1 MFAASS
7 PVVLPALATVVP
19 VTILAVALVGLR
31 SRRAGADLGTTLW
44 RTSFV
49 AYLGALVAVTFFPF
63 VIDLDAPPD
72 SPWRPMMNLD
82 ALSSLHL
89 RSFWLNIVMT
99 VPLGAYLTGRGLAA
113 RGLTGLGSS
122 GRRRLRGVV
131 PVAAIALVAS
141 VTVELL
147 QLVLHL
153 TIGGN
158 RATDID
164 DVIANTAGAV
174 VGAVLWRAVLLVGR
188 LVFPGRHPE
197 LDATGAS
204 TSPSPSTSTSTST
217 SPRTSTRTSTS
228 TSTSPRSTSS
238 LRTTS
243 SLQEAAL
250 ATAGPSRGRPHPSEP
265 RTPAR
270 ASEGARGS

>member
-7 PVVLPALATVVP
+7 HVVLPALATVVP
-19 VTILAVALVGLR
+19 VTIVAVALVGLR
-31 SRRAGADLGTTLW
+31 SRRAGDDLGTILW

-99 VPLGAYLTGRGLAA
+99 VPLGAYLTGHGLEA
-113 RGLTGLGSS
+113 RGRAGRADLGPA
-122 GRRRLRGVV
+122 GRRRLRGIV

-174 VGAVLWRAVLLVGR
+174 VGAVLWRAVLRVGCRVLSGRR
-188 LVFPGRHPE
+188 LE
-197 LDATGAS
+197 LAATGAN
-204 TSPSPSTSTSTST
+204 TSANTSANM
-217 SPRTSTRTSTS
+217 
-228 TSTSPRSTSS
+228 
-238 LRTTS
+238 RTTS
-243 SLQEAAL
+243 SPQEAAL
-250 ATAGPSRGRPHPSEP
+250 ATAGPSRPRPHPSEP

-270 ASEGARGS
+270 ASEGAHGS

>member
-7 PVVLPALATVVP
+7 PLVVPALATVVP
-19 VTILAVALVGLR
+19 VTIVAVALVGLR

-99 VPLGAYLTGRGLAA
+99 VPLGAYLTGHGLAA
-113 RGLTGLGSS
+113 RGRAGRAGLGPT
-122 GRRRLRGVV
+122 GRRRLRGIV

-141 VTVELL
+141 VSVELL

-174 VGAVLWRAVLLVGR
+174 VGAVLWRAVLFVGR
-188 LVFPGRHPE
+188 RVLPGRRPE
-197 LDATGAS
+197 LVTTGAN
-204 TSPSPSTSTSTST
+204 TSPSPSANM
-217 SPRTSTRTSTS
+217 
-228 TSTSPRSTSS
+228 
-238 LRTTS
+238 RTTS
-243 SLQEAAL
+243 SPQEAAL

>member
-1 MFAASS
+1 MHLATLHL
-7 PVVLPALATVVP
+7 VVPALATVVP

-99 VPLGAYLTGRGLAA
+99 VPLGAYLTGRGLAGRGLAGGGLAA
-113 RGLTGLGSS
+113 RGRAGLGSS

-197 LDATGAS
+197 LVATGASAS
-204 TSPSPSTSTSTST
+204 TSPS
-217 SPRTSTRTSTS
+217 TSTS

-243 SLQEAAL
+243 SLQEAARRRSL
-250 ATAGPSRGRPHPSEP
+250 DESS
-265 RTPAR
+265 
-270 ASEGARGS
+270 

>member
-7 PVVLPALATVVP
+7 HVVLPALATVVP
-19 VTILAVALVGLR
+19 VTIAAVALVGLR
-31 SRRAGADLGTTLW
+31 SRRAGADLGTILW

-99 VPLGAYLTGRGLAA
+99 VPLGAYLTGHGLAA
-113 RGLTGLGSS
+113 RGRAGRAGLGPT
-122 GRRRLRGVV
+122 GRRRLRGIV

-141 VTVELL
+141 VSVELL

-174 VGAVLWRAVLLVGR
+174 VGAVLWRAVLFVGR
-188 LVFPGRHPE
+188 RVLPGRRPE
-197 LDATGAS
+197 AVAIGAK
-204 TSPSPSTSTSTST
+204 TSTSANM
-217 SPRTSTRTSTS
+217 
-228 TSTSPRSTSS
+228 
-238 LRTTS
+238 RTTS
-243 SLQEAAL
+243 SPQEAAL
-250 ATAGPSRGRPHPSEP
+250 ATAGPSRGRPRPSEP
-265 RTPAR
+265 RAPAR

>member
-1 MFAASS
+1 MLAASS

-19 VTILAVALVGLR
+19 VTMVAVALVGLR

-113 RGLTGLGSS
+113 HGRAGLGRAGLGSP

-141 VTVELL
+141 VSVELL

-188 LVFPGRHPE
+188 RILPGRRLE
-197 LDATGAS
+197 LVATGAN
-204 TSPSPSTSTSTST
+204 TSAN
-217 SPRTSTRTSTS
+217 TRTSS
-228 TSTSPRSTSS
+228 SP
-238 LRTTS
+238 
-243 SLQEAAL
+243 QEAAL
-250 ATAGPSRGRPHPSEP
+250 ATAGPSRPRPHPSDP
-265 RTPAR
+265 RAPSR

>member
-7 PVVLPALATVVP
+7 HVVLPALATVVP
-19 VTILAVALVGLR
+19 VTIAAVALVGLR
-31 SRRAGADLGTTLW
+31 SRRAGDDLGTILW

-99 VPLGAYLTGRGLAA
+99 VPLGAYLTGHGLAA
-113 RGLTGLGSS
+113 HGRAGRVGFGPT
-122 GRRRLRGVV
+122 GRRRLRGIV

-141 VTVELL
+141 VSVELL

-174 VGAVLWRAVLLVGR
+174 VGAVLWRAVLFVGR
-188 LVFPGRHPE
+188 RVLPGRRPE
-197 LDATGAS
+197 AVAIGP
-204 TSPSPSTSTSTST
+204 SPSPS
-217 SPRTSTRTSTS
+217 P
-228 TSTSPRSTSS
+228 
-238 LRTTS
+238 
-243 SLQEAAL
+243 QEAAL
-250 ATAGPSRGRPHPSEP
+250 ATAGPSPGRPHPSEP

>member
-19 VTILAVALVGLR
+19 VTIVAVLLVGAR
-31 SRRAGADLGTTLW
+31 SRRAGADLRTILW
-44 RTSFV
+44 RSSFV

-99 VPLGAYLTGRGLAA
+99 VPLGAYLTGRGA
-113 RGLTGLGSS
+113 RSLGRA
-122 GRRRLRGVV
+122 GRGPTVRGRLRGVV
-131 PVAAIALVAS
+131 PVAVFALLAS
-141 VTVELL
+141 VSVELL
-147 QLVLHL
+147 QLALHL

-188 LVFPGRHPE
+188 LVSSGQGLEAVGTSGGARTRE
-197 LDATGAS
+197 AALATAS
-204 TSPSPSTSTSTST
+204 A
-217 SPRTSTRTSTS
+217 
-228 TSTSPRSTSS
+228 
-238 LRTTS
+238 TTS
-243 SLQEAAL
+243 AQEAAL
-250 ATAGPSRGRPHPSEP
+250 ATAGSSRSRPHPSDP
-265 RTPAR
+265 RAPLR
-270 ASEGARGS
+270 ASEGPRGS

>member
-1 MFAASS
+1 MLAASS

-19 VTILAVALVGLR
+19 VTIVAVLLVGAR
-31 SRRAGADLGTTLW
+31 SRRAGAELGTILW

-99 VPLGAYLTGRGLAA
+99 VPLGAYLTGRGA
-113 RGLTGLGSS
+113 RSLGRAGRGPT
-122 GRRRLRGVV
+122 GRRRLRGIV
-131 PVAAIALVAS
+131 PVALVALLAS
-141 VTVELL
+141 VSVELL
-147 QLVLHL
+147 QLALHL

-188 LVFPGRHPE
+188 LASPGPGLE
-197 LDATGAS
+197 AVGTSASAT
-204 TSPSPSTSTSTST
+204 TST
-217 SPRTSTRTSTS
+217 P
-228 TSTSPRSTSS
+228 
-238 LRTTS
+238 
-243 SLQEAAL
+243 EAAL
-250 ATAGPSRGRPHPSEP
+250 ATAGSSRLRPHPSDP
-265 RTPAR
+265 RAPLR

>member
-7 PVVLPALATVVP
+7 HVVLPALATVVP
-19 VTILAVALVGLR
+19 VTIVAVLLVGAR
-31 SRRAGADLGTTLW
+31 SRRAGADPGTVLW
-44 RTSFV
+44 RTSLV

-99 VPLGAYLTGRGLAA
+99 VPLGAYLTGRGA
-113 RGLTGLGSS
+113 RSRGRAGRGPI

-131 PVAAIALVAS
+131 PVAVIALLAS
-141 VTVELL
+141 VSVELL
-147 QLVLHL
+147 QLALHL

-188 LVFPGRHPE
+188 LVSSGPGLE
-197 LDATGAS
+197 AVGTSGSADTSATAS
-204 TSPSPSTSTSTST
+204 A
-217 SPRTSTRTSTS
+217 
-228 TSTSPRSTSS
+228 
-238 LRTTS
+238 
-243 SLQEAAL
+243 QEAAL
-250 ATAGPSRGRPHPSEP
+250 ATAGSSRSRPHPSDP
-265 RTPAR
+265 HVPLR

>member
-7 PVVLPALATVVP
+7 HVVLPALATVVP
-19 VTILAVALVGLR
+19 VTIAAVALVGLR

-44 RTSFV
+44 RASFV

-113 RGLTGLGSS
+113 HGRARPGPA
-122 GRRRLRGVV
+122 GRRRLRGIV

-141 VTVELL
+141 VSVELL

-188 LVFPGRHPE
+188 RVLPGRRLE
-197 LDATGAS
+197 LVATGAN
-204 TSPSPSTSTSTST
+204 TSTSANM
-217 SPRTSTRTSTS
+217 RA
-228 TSTSPRSTSS
+228 TSS
-238 LRTTS
+238 P
-243 SLQEAAL
+243 QEAAV
-250 ATAGPSRGRPHPSEP
+250 ATAGPSRRRPHPSEP
-265 RTPAR
+265 RTPIR

>member
-19 VTILAVALVGLR
+19 VTIVAVALVGLR
-31 SRRAGADLGTTLW
+31 SRRAGADVGTTLW

-113 RGLTGLGSS
+113 RGRARPGPA
-122 GRRRLRGVV
+122 GRRRLRGIV

-141 VTVELL
+141 VSVELL

-174 VGAVLWRAVLLVGR
+174 VGAVLWRAVLRVGCRVLSGRR
-188 LVFPGRHPE
+188 LE
-197 LDATGAS
+197 LAATGAN
-204 TSPSPSTSTSTST
+204 TSANTSANM
-217 SPRTSTRTSTS
+217 
-228 TSTSPRSTSS
+228 
-238 LRTTS
+238 RTTS
-243 SLQEAAL
+243 SPQEAVL
-250 ATAGPSRGRPHPSEP
+250 ATAGPSRRRPHPSEP

>member
-7 PVVLPALATVVP
+7 HVVLPALATVVP
-19 VTILAVALVGLR
+19 VTIVAVLLVGAR

-49 AYLGALVAVTFFPF
+49 AYLGALIAVTFFPF

-72 SPWRPMMNLD
+72 SPWHPMMNLD

-113 RGLTGLGSS
+113 HGRVRSGST
-122 GRRRLRGVV
+122 GRRRLRGLV

-141 VTVELL
+141 VSVELL

-174 VGAVLWRAVLLVGR
+174 VGAVLWRAVLRVGR
-188 LVFPGRHPE
+188 RVLSGRRLE
-197 LDATGAS
+197 LAATGANTGAN
-204 TSPSPSTSTSTST
+204 TSADM
-217 SPRTSTRTSTS
+217 
-228 TSTSPRSTSS
+228 
-238 LRTTS
+238 RTTS
-243 SLQEAAL
+243 SPQEAVL
-250 ATAGPSRGRPHPSEP
+250 ATAGPSRRRPHPSEP

>member
-1 MFAASS
+1 MLASS
-7 PVVLPALATVVP
+7 LHLVVPATATVVP
-19 VTILAVALVGLR
+19 VTLVAVVLVALR
-31 SRRAGADLGTTLW
+31 SRRAGAELGAILW
-44 RTSFV
+44 RASFV
-49 AYLGALVAVTFFPF
+49 AYLGALIAVTFFPF

-99 VPLGAYLTGRGLAA
+99 VPLGAYLTGRRPAGL
-113 RGLTGLGSS
+113 
-122 GRRRLRGVV
+122 RRLRGIV

-141 VTVELL
+141 VSVELL

-158 RATDID
+158 RATDVD

-174 VGAVLWRAVLLVGR
+174 VGAVLWRAVLLIGR
-188 LVFPGRHPE
+188 
-197 LDATGAS
+197 AAS
-204 TSPSPSTSTSTST
+204 S
-217 SPRTSTRTSTS
+217 
-228 TSTSPRSTSS
+228 RS
-238 LRTTS
+238 R
-243 SLQEAAL
+243 A
-250 ATAGPSRGRPHPSEP
+250 RPAQPAQPAQPAHPSEP
-265 RTPAR
+265 RASAR

>member
-1 MFAASS
+1 MHLATLHL
-7 PVVLPALATVVP
+7 VVPALATVVP

-113 RGLTGLGSS
+113 RGRAGLGSS

-188 LVFPGRHPE
+188 LVFPPRHPE
-197 LDATGAS
+197 LVATGAS
-204 TSPSPSTSTSTST
+204 ASAIPSPSPSTSTS
-217 SPRTSTRTSTS
+217 PRTSTSTS

>member
-1 MFAASS
+1 MLAASS

-19 VTILAVALVGLR
+19 VTIVAVLLVGAR
-31 SRRAGADLGTTLW
+31 SRRAGAELGTILW

-72 SPWRPMMNLD
+72 SPWRPMMNLE

-99 VPLGAYLTGRGLAA
+99 VPLGAYLTGRGA
-113 RGLTGLGSS
+113 RSRGRAGRGPT
-122 GRRRLRGVV
+122 GRRRLRGIV
-131 PVAAIALVAS
+131 PVALVALLAS
-141 VTVELL
+141 VSVELL
-147 QLVLHL
+147 QLALHL

-174 VGAVLWRAVLLVGR
+174 VGAVLWRVVLLVGR
-188 LVFPGRHPE
+188 LASPGPGLE
-197 LDATGAS
+197 AVGTSASAT
-204 TSPSPSTSTSTST
+204 TST
-217 SPRTSTRTSTS
+217 P
-228 TSTSPRSTSS
+228 
-238 LRTTS
+238 
-243 SLQEAAL
+243 EAAL
-250 ATAGPSRGRPHPSEP
+250 ATAGSSPSRPHPSDP
-265 RTPAR
+265 RAPLR

>member
-7 PVVLPALATVVP
+7 HVVLPALATVVP
-19 VTILAVALVGLR
+19 VTIVAVALVGLR
-31 SRRAGADLGTTLW
+31 SRRAGDDLGTILW

-99 VPLGAYLTGRGLAA
+99 VPLGAYLTGHGLAA
-113 RGLTGLGSS
+113 RGRAGRAGLGPT
-122 GRRRLRGVV
+122 GRRRLRGIV

-141 VTVELL
+141 VSVELL

-153 TIGGN
+153 SIGGN

-188 LVFPGRHPE
+188 RVLPG
-197 LDATGAS
+197 
-204 TSPSPSTSTSTST
+204 PSHERVATSTNTST
-217 SPRTSTRTSTS
+217 NM
-228 TSTSPRSTSS
+228 
-238 LRTTS
+238 RTTS

>member
-1 MFAASS
+1 MFAAST

-19 VTILAVALVGLR
+19 VTIVAVALVGLR
-31 SRRAGADLGTTLW
+31 SRRVGAETGTILW
-44 RTSFV
+44 RASFV
-49 AYLGALVAVTFFPF
+49 AYLGALIAVTFFPF

-72 SPWRPMMNLD
+72 SPWRPMVNLD

-113 RGLTGLGSS
+113 HGRARPGRT
-122 GRRRLRGVV
+122 GRRRLRGIV

-141 VTVELL
+141 VSVELL

-188 LVFPGRHPE
+188 RVLPGRRLE
-197 LDATGAS
+197 LVAPGA
-204 TSPSPSTSTSTST
+204 
-217 SPRTSTRTSTS
+217 STRTSTNM
-228 TSTSPRSTSS
+228 
-238 LRTTS
+238 RTTS
-243 SLQEAAL
+243 SPQEVVL
-250 ATAGPSRGRPHPSEP
+250 ATAGPSRRRPHPQDP

-270 ASEGARGS
+270 EGARGS

>member
-7 PVVLPALATVVP
+7 HVVLPALATVVP
-19 VTILAVALVGLR
+19 VTIAAVALVGLR
-31 SRRAGADLGTTLW
+31 SRRAGDDLGTILW

-99 VPLGAYLTGRGLAA
+99 VPLGAYLTGHGLAA
-113 RGLTGLGSS
+113 HGRAGRAGLGPT
-122 GRRRLRGVV
+122 GRRRLRGIV

-141 VTVELL
+141 VSVELL

-174 VGAVLWRAVLLVGR
+174 VGAVLWRAVLFVGR
-188 LVFPGRHPE
+188 RVLPGRRPE
-197 LDATGAS
+197 AVAIGP
-204 TSPSPSTSTSTST
+204 SPSPS
-217 SPRTSTRTSTS
+217 P
-228 TSTSPRSTSS
+228 
-238 LRTTS
+238 
-243 SLQEAAL
+243 QEAAL
-250 ATAGPSRGRPHPSEP
+250 ATAGPSPGRPHPSEP

>member
-1 MFAASS
+1 MFASS
-7 PVVLPALATVVP
+7 SHVVLPALATVVP
-19 VTILAVALVGLR
+19 VTIVAVALVGLR
-31 SRRAGADLGTTLW
+31 SQRAGADLGTILW

-113 RGLTGLGSS
+113 HGRARPGPA
-122 GRRRLRGVV
+122 GRRRLRGIV

-141 VTVELL
+141 VSVELL
-147 QLVLHL
+147 QLALHL

-188 LVFPGRHPE
+188 RVLPGRRLE
-197 LDATGAS
+197 LVATGAN
-204 TSPSPSTSTSTST
+204 
-217 SPRTSTRTSTS
+217 TRTSTNM
-228 TSTSPRSTSS
+228 RATSS
-238 LRTTS
+238 P
-243 SLQEAAL
+243 QEAAV
-250 ATAGPSRGRPHPSEP
+250 ATAGPSRRRPHPSEP
-265 RTPAR
+265 RTPIR